1 MPADAELAARAIIDS
16 DRQGVERLHQLLLEE
31 RAALTARDATQLETT
46 VQQKLLCLQALDAN
60 EARRRQLLARQQAND
75 WSAMIQGMD
84 TALANDWGALL
95 ERLREVAELGEINE
109 RIVKRSSRST
119 SRMLA
124 LLRGQIAPVGVYDRS
139 GRTHACGDNRPITS
153 A

>member
-1 MPADAELAARAIIDS
+1 MPADAELAARAIIES
-16 DRQGVERLHQLLLEE
+16 DRHGVEQLRELLLEE
-31 RAALTARDATQLETT
+31 RAALSARDAAQLEIT

-60 EARRRQLLARQQAND
+60 EAQFRQLLARQHAND
-75 WSAMIQGMD
+75 WPELLRGMD
-84 TALANDWGALL
+84 AALAKDCGMLL
-95 ERLREVAELGEINE
+95 ERLHEVAQLGEINE
-109 RIVKRSSRST
+109 RIVNRSSRTT

>member
-1 MPADAELAARAIIDS
+1 MPADAALAARAIIDS
-16 DRQGVERLHQLLLEE
+16 DRHGVERLHQLLLEE
-31 RAALTARDATQLETT
+31 RTALSARDATQLETI

-60 EARRRQLLARQQAND
+60 EAQRRRLLSRQQAND
-75 WSAMIQGMD
+75 WPAMIRGLD
-84 TALANDWGALL
+84 ATLAKDWGALL
-95 ERLREVAELGEINE
+95 ERLHEVAELGEINE

>member
-1 MPADAELAARAIIDS
+1 MPADAERAARAIIDA

-31 RAALTARDATQLETT
+31 RAALSARDAAQLETT

-75 WSAMIQGMD
+75 WPAMIQGMD
-84 TALANDWGALL
+84 ATLARDWSVLL
-95 ERLREVAELGEINE
+95 ARLQEVAELGEINE
-109 RIVKRSSRST
+109 RIVKRSSRNT

>member
-124 LLRGQIAPVGVYDRS
+124 LLRGQIAPVGVYDRIA
-139 GRTHACGDNRPITS
+139 RTDDWVDKRPITS

>member
-1 MPADAELAARAIIDS
+1 MPADAELAARAIIES
-16 DRQGVERLHQLLLEE
+16 DLHGVERLRGLLLEE
-31 RAALTARDATQLETT
+31 RAALSTRDAARLEST
-46 VQQKLLCLQALDAN
+46 VQQKLLCLQTLDAN
-60 EARRRQLLARQQAND
+60 EAQRRQLLARQHTND
-75 WSAMIQGMD
+75 WPGLLRDMD
-84 TALANDWGALL
+84 AALARDWNVLL
-95 ERLREVAELGEINE
+95 ERLREVAQLGEVNE